1 MKLGKIEKRVM
12 SNPRHAKRVTERA
25 KKLLRFTS
33 LEGKQDF
40 LEVGCGSGAVSKY
53 IAQNH
58 GSNVTGIDLDPGLI
72 ELAREGIGDIPNA
85 HFFVADATHL
95 PFGDNEFDV
104 VLSFGVM
111 HHIPNW
117 LDALE
122 EIARV
127 LKPGGYFV
135 YWDLVYPRLVAKAA
149 KSFKH
154 NYGVTTIHD
163 LNLFIAENNFSVVH
177 ASLSKS
183 FIWSNCEVV
192 YQKN

>member
-1 MKLGKIEKRVM
+1 MKLGKIEKRFM
-12 SNPRHAKRVTERA
+12 SSRRHGKRVTERA

-58 GSNVTGIDLDPGLI
+58 GSNVTGVDLDPELI
-72 ELAREGIGDIPNA
+72 ELAKKGIGDIPNA
-85 HFFVADATHL
+85 HFFVADVTHL

-127 LKPGGYFV
+127 LKPKGYFV

-149 KSFKH
+149 RLFKH
-154 NYGVTTIHD
+154 NYGVTTIHG
-163 LNLFIAENNFSVVH
+163 LNLFIAKNDFSIIH

-183 FIWSNCEVV
+183 VIWSNCEAV

>member
-1 MKLGKIEKRVM
+1 MKLGKIEKRFM
-12 SNPRHAKRVTERA
+12 SSARHGKRVTERA

-33 LEGKQDF
+33 LAGKENF

-58 GSNVTGIDLDPGLI
+58 GLSVTGVDLDPELI
-72 ELAREGIGDIPNA
+72 ELAKKGIGDIPSA
-85 HFFVADATHL
+85 HFFVADATRL

-104 VLSFGVM
+104 VLSFGVV

-127 LKPGGYFV
+127 LKPKGYFV
-135 YWDLVYPRLVAKAA
+135 YWDIVYPRLVAKAA

-154 NYGVTTIHD
+154 NYGVTTIHG
-163 LNLFIAENNFSVVH
+163 LNLFIAKNNLSIIH
-177 ASLSKS
+177 TSLSKS
-183 FIWSNCEVV
+183 LIWSNCEAV
-192 YQKN
+192 YEKN